1 MMHCNTNLIL
11 AMIKNLEI
19 TSLNWINCGNDL
31 EKLPNV
37 SGIYQIYGDSP
48 IYGQNVLL
56 YIGKSKNIAKRIKD
70 REKDSGDPVTRQPNR
85 SFRYALL
92 EEGKLSEIEDTL
104 IVMHKP
110 SFNSSQMKGV
120 GKEAKSKF
128 IYIQN
133 HGERGML
140 HLEVTNFYFLEKNHQ
155 ISNLQVSFD
164 TPKP

>member
-1 MMHCNTNLIL
+1 
-11 AMIKNLEI
+11 MIKNLEI

-31 EKLPNV
+31 EKLPKV

-56 YIGKSKNIAKRIKD
+56 YIGKSINIVHRINVH
-70 REKDSGDPVTRQPNR
+70 EKDSGDPVTRQPNR

-92 EEGKLSEIEDTL
+92 DESKLSEIEDIL

-110 SFNSSQMKGV
+110 SFNSSQMKDV
-120 GKEAKSKF
+120 GEKAKSKF

-140 HLEVTNFYFLEKNHQ
+140 HLEVTNFYFVKGIHETTDLR
-155 ISNLQVSFD
+155 LSFN
-164 TPKP
+164 PSS